1 MSKYDEDRLTGE
13 EVEKHENRNKV
24 CAYCDKQ
31 FFIPYMVNLSKYAYK
46 QLNPKIKGK
55 NSIKNHGD
63 VLWFCSWSC
72 LSKFRKAG
80 NSNPR
85 RDARQRGMSIT
96 DRIRNHED

>member
-1 MSKYDEDRLTGE
+1 MSEYDENRLTGE

-31 FFIPYMVNLSKYAYK
+31 FFIQYIVNLSEYAYK

-72 LSKFRKAG
+72 MSAFRKSG
-80 NSNPR
+80 KFKTH
-85 RDARQRGMSIT
+85 RDARQRGTSLSDM
-96 DRIRNHED
+96 IRNHEV